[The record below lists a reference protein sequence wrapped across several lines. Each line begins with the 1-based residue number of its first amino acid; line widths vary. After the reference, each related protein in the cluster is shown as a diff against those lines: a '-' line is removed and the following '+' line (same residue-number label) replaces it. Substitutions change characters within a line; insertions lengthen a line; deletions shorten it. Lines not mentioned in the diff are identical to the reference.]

1 MARILAVYI
10 MASYSRCLYTGVS
23 GYLVAR
29 VGQHRDAASASAFT
43 ARYRVRK
50 LVYYEYIEG
59 PLAAIAREKQI
70 KSWTRKAGGIDQSIQ
85 PAMARPGGKLAGD
98 RGTATWAR
106 DRRSMTGTA

>member
-29 VGQHRDAASASAFT
+29 VGQRRDAARASAFT

-70 KSWTRKAGGIDQSIQ
+70 KTWTRAKRVALVNRYNPQWRDLAANWPEIEELPRGPVIDG
-85 PAMARPGGKLAGD
+85 R
-98 RGTATWAR
+98 
-106 DRRSMTGTA
+106 